1 MSAKPI
7 PSPGSRPGDSEHRS
21 KILPFPPS
29 SISDTDIPAPNP
41 QRANKESASVSGN
54 SQEKTDPSEAQ
65 SIVNPVSV
73 PGEESGFAE
82 GTSGFTTATN
92 PNSPPTLEGPAFY
105 RHALDILDQSGI
117 PYLLG
122 GAFATGTYTGVLR
135 DTKDLDCMV
144 RQEDVGRIMD
154 LFASKGFCVE
164 HTFPHWLAKVF
175 HGDYFVDLIHGAG
188 NGLCP
193 VDHEWFAHART
204 ARVPMLDREVRICPP
219 EEIMWQK
226 AYIMER
232 ERFDG
237 ADVIHLIRGVG
248 LKLDWDRLFRR
259 FGDDWRV
266 LFSHVVMFGFVYPGE
281 RDKIPQAVMDLF
293 ARKFASEVG
302 KQTDDEHLCKG
313 TFLSRAQYLPDLEH
327 WGYRDARLATGL
339 THMTEDDVELWT
351 AGIEPQNRPM

>member
-1 MSAKPI
+1 MNREASRGADGKKRQSVDIRTPFQPLMSAKPI
-7 PSPGSRPGDSEHRS
+7 PNPGRQPGKSELPPAFTVVPSGRPEPSPEDSAQ
-21 KILPFPPS
+21 K
-29 SISDTDIPAPNP
+29 
-41 QRANKESASVSGN
+41 V
-54 SQEKTDPSEAQ
+54 EKTSPSTA
-65 SIVNPVSV
+65 
-73 PGEESGFAE
+73 
-82 GTSGFTTATN
+82 TSTATN
-92 PNSPPTLEGPAFY
+92 PNSAPTLQGPAFY
-105 RHALDILDQSGI
+105 RHALELLDGSGI

-144 RQEDVGRIMD
+144 RQEDVGEIMD
-154 LFASKGFCVE
+154 LFASKGFRVE

-175 HGDYFVDLIHGAG
+175 HGEYFVDLIYSAG

-193 VDHEWFAHART
+193 VDEEWFTHSRT
-204 ARVPMLDREVRICPP
+204 THVAMLDRDVRICPP
-219 EEIMWQK
+219 EEIIWQK

-248 LKLDWDRLFRR
+248 RKLDWDRLLRR

-266 LFSHVVMFGFVYPGE
+266 IFSHVVMFGFVYPGE
-281 RDKIPQAVMDLF
+281 RDKIPVELMEHF
-293 ARKFASEVG
+293 ARKLAEDAG
-302 KQTDDEHLCKG
+302 EKMEDEHLCKG

-327 WGYRDARLATGL
+327 WGYTDARLVNGR
-339 THMTEDDVELWT
+339 THMTEGDVKLWT